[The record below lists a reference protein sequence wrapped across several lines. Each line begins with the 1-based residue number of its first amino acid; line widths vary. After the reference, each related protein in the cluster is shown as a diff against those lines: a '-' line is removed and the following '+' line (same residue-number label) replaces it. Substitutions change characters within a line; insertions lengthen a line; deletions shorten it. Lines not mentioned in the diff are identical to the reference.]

1 MDQVT
6 TVTVD
11 PFEKKQQ
18 RINWKEMKCI
28 AFLQGTRHRTTRK
41 RKPDE
46 TDKEME
52 ASLADL
58 PSERLGPFWFHKS
71 TSVLINGSM
80 VHVGLQQRERLE
92 LDELLRTNYITEEFL
107 NEKLVPLNDESSD
120 VPRLRMYNWAVTN
133 YAKGRGIT
141 TQVKDK
147 EGNLRLIDPSI
158 SYDAALKRLHRTLFD
173 PYRRGTLLFYRIKEN
188 VFHTTVGQILFIKWC
203 KDNGVDDFVEIH
215 EQEIREHLN
224 ASTKARSVKGSKR
237 VRELTESKM
246 KHARIASTSEMEMH

>member
-1 MDQVT
+1 V
-6 TVTVD
+6 
-11 PFEKKQQ
+11 FKKL
-18 RINWKEMKCI
+18 NYLKKSEEMKCI

-52 ASLADL
+52 ANLADL
-58 PSERLGPFWFHKS
+58 PSERVGPFWFHKS
-71 TSVLINGSM
+71 TSVLVGGSM

-92 LDELLRTNYITEEFL
+92 LSELLRTNYITDEFL
-107 NEKLVPLNDESSD
+107 AEKLVPLNDESSD

-141 TQVKDK
+141 TQIRDKD
-147 EGNLRLIDPSI
+147 GNLRLIDPSI
-158 SYDAALKRLHRTLFD
+158 SYDSALKRLHRTLFD
-173 PYRRGTLLFYRIKEN
+173 PYRRGTLLFYRIKDQIY
-188 VFHTTVGQILFIKWC
+188 HTTVGQILFIKWC

-215 EQEIREHLN
+215 EKEIREHLN
-224 ASTKARSVKGSKR
+224 ASSKARSGKGSKR